1 VKKNMPADESCRDHD
16 KTGAETRGLAREE
29 VAASK
34 RAMAGSGGVIAGLM
48 LVPLVG
54 LAILGFIHFDEIRAW
69 NWESAEHW
77 LWLVSVL
84 FVVASHVLMLVLLRR
99 ESSGERRP
107 KDQAGLD

>member
-1 VKKNMPADESCRDHD
+1 VEKNMPADQSCRDHD
-16 KTGAETRGLAREE
+16 ETGEETRELARED

-34 RAMAGSGGVIAGLM
+34 RTMAGSGGLIAGLM

-54 LAILGFIHFDEIRAW
+54 LAILGFIHFEDIRGW

-84 FVVASHVLMLVLLRR
+84 FVVASHILMVVLLCR
-99 ESSGERRP
+99 ERGGEHRP
-107 KDQAGLD
+107 NDQSD